1 LKNTGGAA
9 AQRRDTLVTKAT
21 TMWTRSPAR
30 KPDISARRGRR
41 LRQARAVAAALAL
54 LALATACR
62 WAGRE
67 PPLVVAFGED
77 PVQLDPHRGNRNAG
91 WSVLS
96 SICDG
101 LVAFAPDMTLEP
113 ALAERWEQIGPREWH
128 FHLRRGV
135 WFHNGA
141 ALTAAD
147 VVASLERART
157 HPRSSVAYHMVG
169 VSSVAAEGDRT
180 VVVTTVGAA
189 PDLLNRLT
197 FVLVVPREQAA
208 EQQITAPV
216 GTGSYRFIRSD
227 ADGTVVA
234 RAWSGWRGRPP
245 ITEVRFEFHDSDGE
259 AARRLA
265 AGEADICNR
274 VPDDWLNEL
283 GAAAGVRLVQ
293 QPGLAVHLLGVH
305 PELATGVAR
314 AALADARVRHALLL
328 ALDRSAWIRRLQRGN
343 GAVATQYVHPAVF
356 GFDPELEA
364 LPYDPDK
371 ARRLLAEAGYA
382 GGFAVELEPGS
393 ASADLVAAIVDD
405 LAAVGVR
412 ARSLEGKSG
421 PLTYFAWACS
431 TGDASDFLNSP
442 LWHAPD
448 RAHAL
453 PGTPSLEA
461 DVLPLLAA
469 AGGEVD
475 PFRRRALLQQAQRR
489 VLEALPL
496 LPLTVRWGYRGV
508 SDRVEVV
515 TRYDERLAVATCRL
529 RR

>member
-1 LKNTGGAA
+1 MRK
-9 AQRRDTLVTKAT
+9 
-21 TMWTRSPAR
+21 RSHAR
-30 KPDISARRGRR
+30 KSDSSARRWRR
-41 LRQARAVAAALAL
+41 LLHACAVAAGLVL
-54 LALATACR
+54 LALQPACR
-62 WAGRE
+62 WTGGD

-77 PVQLDPHRGNRNAG
+77 TVQLDPHRGNRNTG
-91 WSVLS
+91 WSLLS

-113 ALAERWEQIGPREWH
+113 ALAERWEQVGPREWH

-169 VSSVAAEGDRT
+169 VSSVAAAGDRS
-180 VVVTTVGAA
+180 VVITTAGPA
-189 PDLLNRLT
+189 PDLLARLT
-197 FVLVVPREQAA
+197 FLLVVPREQAA
-208 EQQITAPV
+208 EAQITAPV
-216 GTGSYRFIRSD
+216 GTGSYRFVRRE

-234 RAWSGWRGRPP
+234 RGWSGWRGRPP
-245 ITEVRFEFHDSDGE
+245 ITEVRFEFCGSDGE

-265 AGEADICNR
+265 AGTADICYR

-283 GAAAGVRLVQ
+283 GAAAGVRMVQ

-305 PELATGVAR
+305 PEHAAGPAR
-314 AALADARVRHALLL
+314 AALADPRVRRALLL
-328 ALDRSAWIRRLQRGN
+328 ALDRGAWIRRVHRGN
-343 GAVATQYVHPAVF
+343 GTVATQFVHPAVF
-356 GFDPELEA
+356 GFDPELQA
-364 LPYDPDK
+364 LPYDPDE
-371 ARRLLAEAGYA
+371 ARRLLAEAGHA
-382 GGFAVELEPGS
+382 GGFEVALEPGG
-393 ASADLVAAIVDD
+393 AGADLVAAIVGD
-405 LAAVGVR
+405 LAAIGVSVR
-412 ARSLEGKSG
+412 PRQDRSG

-442 LWHAPD
+442 LW
-448 RAHAL
+448 RAHDAAHAHL
-453 PGTPSLEA
+453 GAGSLEGA
-461 DVLPLLAA
+461 VAPLLAA
-469 AGGEVD
+469 ADVEVD
-475 PFRRRALLQQAQRR
+475 AGRRRALLQQAQRR
-489 VLEALPL
+489 VLAELPL

-515 TRYDERLAVATCRL
+515 TRYDERLAVAACRW